1 MLSAPSP
8 MPRDDDAGRK
18 PSWSTVSR
26 LAHLFPPPPPK
37 FLGDFRAD
45 ASDTDEESLEAGSEP
60 GDDARRGRR
69 ASISAERTTDEEK
82 TRGAPAVSR
91 GLIAA
96 VTAKTKARAE
106 ARAVAEA
113 RAEAARRITEAA
125 ERAEEDKKA
134 RNRALVES
142 FRAASRAAAAAATSL
157 RF

>member
-1 MLSAPSP
+1 MSRDAPAP
-8 MPRDDDAGRK
+8 PRAPLAATEVNARDDDDARRK

-45 ASDTDEESLEAGSEP
+45 ASDTDEESLETGSP

-69 ASISAERTTDEEK
+69 AWSASGTTDERRSRE
-82 TRGAPAVSR
+82 TAVSVSN

-96 VTAKTKARAE
+96 VSAKTKARAE
-106 ARAVAEA
+106 ARKVEIA
-113 RAEAARRITEAA
+113 RAEAARRVTEAA

-134 RNRALVES
+134 RNRSLV
-142 FRAASRAAAAAATSL
+142 
-157 RF
+157 